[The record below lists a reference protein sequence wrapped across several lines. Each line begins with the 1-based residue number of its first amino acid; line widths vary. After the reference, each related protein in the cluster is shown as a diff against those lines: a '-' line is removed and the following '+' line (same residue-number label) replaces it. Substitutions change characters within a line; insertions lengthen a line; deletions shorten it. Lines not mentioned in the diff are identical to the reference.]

1 MSVNTRVF
9 YREISN
15 VGTVGNARVRV
26 ARRERPRTSRGD
38 TDSRVPTHVFIEF
51 RALRAYITRVDQ
63 REKDR
68 LRIHLGEDGANIHSF
83 ILRRRT
89 PDRRRVGVE
98 NGGERRIVK

>member
-68 LRIHLGEDGANIHSF
+68 LRIHLGEDGANSSTRSSCADGRPIDDGSGWK
-83 ILRRRT
+83 T
-89 PDRRRVGVE
+89 AASDGS
-98 NGGERRIVK
+98 